1 MPTLTPVTV
10 AAYKPQR
17 VRREIPDSKAQ
28 GLFLIIQPKPSG
40 RKSWAIRLRRP
51 DGRTAKLT
59 LGRVDLPDVETSDD
73 PVQGAALTLG
83 QARELAEQI
92 DGIPVGFVRI

>member
-1 MPTLTPVTV
+1 
-10 AAYKPQR
+10 
-17 VRREIPDSKAQ
+17 
-28 GLFLIIQPKPSG
+28 
-40 RKSWAIRLRRP
+40 LRRP